1 MTVSE
6 LIQQLQA
13 CDPSMTVHFS
23 YNYGDH
29 WRTQVAP
36 TVDRVEEASV
46 KFSDYHRMHKLV
58 DEYGEDG
65 TESVVVIS

>member
-13 CDPSMTVHFS
+13 CDPNMKVHFS
-23 YNYGDH
+23 YNCGDY
-29 WRTQVAP
+29 WRTTVAP
-36 TVDRVEEASV
+36 TVDRVEEAAV

-58 DEYGEDG
+58 DDRDEEV

>member
-13 CDPSMTVHFS
+13 CDPNMKVHFS
-23 YNYGDH
+23 YNCGDY
-29 WRTQVAP
+29 WRTTVTP
-36 TVDRVEEASV
+36 TVDRVEEAAV

-58 DEYGEDG
+58 DDRDEEV

>member
-1 MTVSE
+1 MTVLE

-13 CDPSMTVHFS
+13 CDPNMKVHFS

-29 WRTQVAP
+29 WRTTVAP

-58 DEYGEDG
+58 NEYGEDG